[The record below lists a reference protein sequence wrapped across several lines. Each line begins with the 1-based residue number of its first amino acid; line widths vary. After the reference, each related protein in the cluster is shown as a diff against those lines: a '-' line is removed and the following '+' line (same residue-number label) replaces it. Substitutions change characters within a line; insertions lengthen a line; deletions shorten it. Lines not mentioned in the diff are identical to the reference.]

1 LIMESVCQWN
11 FECEDKW
18 KFNAITILKLEDLSY
33 YNISLYI
40 SYKII
45 IQQKLLS
52 SNFLLNFMKFFVL
65 KIKAEINKQCSLF
78 FW

>member
-1 LIMESVCQWN
+1 MDII
-11 FECEDKW
+11 ECEDKW

-52 SNFLLNFMKFFVL
+52 SNFLLNFMKFFAL
-65 KIKAEINKQCSLF
+65 KIKSEINKQCSLF
-78 FW
+78 F